1 MWIYKSVS
9 RVWLV
14 RISSL
19 EPDYPWRHNRP
30 PPTPPQSSCP
40 CKTNWGH
47 CSIRQVLSNC
57 RTRVKDT
64 LAVGTVGWG
73 GLKNHQPVKGSGK
86 LRNSNRC
93 CVPQA
98 LRKQSLLEPT
108 PAVAEKIT
116 NRKCHVSYPWFRR
129 VEGKLNQQEEGGEQ
143 N

>member
-19 EPDYPWRHNRP
+19 EPDYPWRHSRP

-40 CKTNWGH
+40 CKTNRGH
-47 CSIRQVLSNC
+47 CLIRQVLSNC
-57 RTRVKDT
+57 RRVKDT

-129 VEGKLNQQEEGGEQ
+129 VEGKLNQQEEGGE
-143 N
+143 